1 MQRAVRVL
9 APGLR
14 DAPCAAV
21 RHYSQV
27 LLLVLYG
34 IEARPTRSV
43 LRCARGVRGK
53 RGVSVT
59 ISVGAIVNSNKGGL
73 AGP

>member
-1 MQRAVRVL
+1 
-9 APGLR
+9 
-14 DAPCAAV
+14 
-21 RHYSQV
+21 
-27 LLLVLYG
+27 LYA

-59 ISVGAIVNSNKGGL
+59 ISVGAIVKFQ
-73 AGP
+73 

>member
-1 MQRAVRVL
+1 MHLVQQC
-9 APGLR
+9 GTT
-14 DAPCAAV
+14 CK
-21 RHYSQV
+21 YSQV
-27 LLLVLYG
+27 LPLVLYG